1 MNSNAKSILKK
12 DQIQNLDFKE
22 SFEQLSEEEK
32 NYLYYLSKACWAGQ
46 PIVLFQTSY
55 ESPALF
61 MIFQIYFS
69 SFSEFSE
76 IKTILLKNNIS
87 DINYNLFIKYVAYF
101 YSNFGN
107 YSTSKK
113 KFIPEL
119 SLNDFENILKISPSF
134 KDISSIWDIIK
145 YIIYD
150 NSEIVNNIN
159 LEENNGKNCYYL
171 GGITKEK
178 ILKTDETL
186 KKKKYSL
193 LNTRLFMLNSSK
205 VVSLI
210 GSIEENQQNLD
221 NENII
226 LKGEYSAFLKKLND
240 YLVKAIKYASKDSE
254 KEIINDY
261 LNFFKT
267 GEIEFHRDA
276 QKKWVKENSSIEF
289 NLGWNEK
296 ILDPIGVRGLFEGF
310 VGIVDNFHSQKYEQL
325 VKLLPKLISEL
336 PWDENFEKDM
346 KSIQFNSIE
355 IITFAR
361 NGCPFGKSLP
371 NYYDIREDCGVKDIL
386 FFNACP
392 NFNWEDTD
400 YYFCEEKD
408 VELIKNFGKQA
419 TKILTSIKQLMGYRH
434 GKLFRVEKDKETN
447 KETSNFNREL
457 INPLTGNVI
466 DKYYIDTETFED
478 KFKNLSPI
486 INECKALLTG
496 LYFCGNETIQELFY
510 VNKIDYKNVT
520 YSIWVLFFVKAILG
534 LRNYIEKSETWGT
547 SNSQSSWIIV
557 SYFLET
563 QKEGEEIIK
572 IDLDEEKETFRI
584 HVNKEMILI
593 LSANLILSN
602 LMPKIHIWKCIGD
615 VESAKQFIEHHS
627 KLNQKF
633 LKIKYILEKEPLP
646 LTYFLYNNLIID
658 EEDGSVNYKEYPET
672 LEGIIESNIDRF
684 GKDYNKDV
692 YEQWVKYATNFIK
705 N

>member
-276 QKKWVKENSSIEF
+276 QKK
-289 NLGWNEK
+289 
-296 ILDPIGVRGLFEGF
+296 
-310 VGIVDNFHSQKYEQL
+310 
-325 VKLLPKLISEL
+325 
-336 PWDENFEKDM
+336 
-346 KSIQFNSIE
+346 
-355 IITFAR
+355 
-361 NGCPFGKSLP
+361 
-371 NYYDIREDCGVKDIL
+371 
-386 FFNACP
+386 
-392 NFNWEDTD
+392 
-400 YYFCEEKD
+400 
-408 VELIKNFGKQA
+408 
-419 TKILTSIKQLMGYRH
+419 MG
-434 GKLFRVEKDKETN
+434 
-447 KETSNFNREL
+447 
-457 INPLTGNVI
+457 
-466 DKYYIDTETFED
+466 
-478 KFKNLSPI
+478 
-486 INECKALLTG
+486 
-496 LYFCGNETIQELFY
+496 
-510 VNKIDYKNVT
+510 
-520 YSIWVLFFVKAILG
+520 
-534 LRNYIEKSETWGT
+534 
-547 SNSQSSWIIV
+547 
-557 SYFLET
+557 
-563 QKEGEEIIK
+563 
-572 IDLDEEKETFRI
+572 
-584 HVNKEMILI
+584 
-593 LSANLILSN
+593 
-602 LMPKIHIWKCIGD
+602 
-615 VESAKQFIEHHS
+615 
-627 KLNQKF
+627 
-633 LKIKYILEKEPLP
+633 
-646 LTYFLYNNLIID
+646 
-658 EEDGSVNYKEYPET
+658 
-672 LEGIIESNIDRF
+672 
-684 GKDYNKDV
+684 
-692 YEQWVKYATNFIK
+692 
-705 N
+705 